1 MTQYKAPSGHCGPAS
16 GPGHWVAE
24 RIKTEIRLE
33 TVFIWELAAR
43 VECWNLPQF
52 QFSLPPAPKT
62 EFKQKVTSV
71 HLSTSEE
78 RYWTAAA
85 QAMDLKVFEQFSEL

>member
-1 MTQYKAPSGHCGPAS
+1 MFRSLDQPGT
-16 GPGHWVAE
+16 GHWVAE

-33 TVFIWELAAR
+33 TVFIRELAAR

-62 EFKQKVTSV
+62 EFKQKLTSV

-78 RYWTAAA
+78 RYWTA
-85 QAMDLKVFEQFSEL
+85 DCCGRGNGLESV